1 MPLIINLVDVPV
13 EGQPIECE
21 VQPSDLALQPDDG
34 KIIGL
39 LRCVGQFFSPDERM
53 CHFQGALTGRVAR
66 ECVRC
71 LTIFEED
78 LDVSFDA
85 DFCQLTPPI
94 ALPDSSRKKKKGS
107 RSQVPVDEEHEKE
120 DDMYPMIDHQ
130 VDLLP
135 VLRENLI
142 LATPLH
148 PVCQENCA
156 GLCQVCGANLNEGIC
171 GCCSPVTASSS
182 LIADP
187 GSVVKKNAPKPSPRL
202 A

>member
-1 MPLIINLVDVPV
+1 MPLIINLVDVPA
-13 EGQPIECE
+13 EGLTIECD
-21 VQPSDLALQPDDG
+21 VQPSDIALPPDDG
-34 KIIGL
+34 EIIGL
-39 LRCVGQFFSPDERM
+39 LSCVGQIFSPDERLA
-53 CHFQGALTGRVAR
+53 HFQGALTGRVAR

-85 DFCQLTPPI
+85 DFCQSTPPI
-94 ALPDSSRKKKKGS
+94 ALLDSSRKKKKGN
-107 RSQVPVDEEHEKE
+107 RGQGPVDEEHEKE
-120 DDMYPMIDHQ
+120 DDMYPIIDHQ

-171 GCCSPVTASSS
+171 GCCSPVTASLS
-182 LIADP
+182 LIADA

>member
-1 MPLIINLVDVPV
+1 MPLIINLADVPA
-13 EGQPIECE
+13 EGLTIECE
-21 VQPSDLALQPDDG
+21 VQPSDIAFPADDG
-34 KIIGL
+34 RIIGP

-53 CHFQGALTGRVAR
+53 AHFEGALTGRVAR

-71 LTIFEED
+71 LTNFEED

-85 DFCQLTPPI
+85 DFCQSTQPI

-107 RSQVPVDEEHEKE
+107 RGHGPLDEEHAKE
-120 DDMYPMIDHQ
+120 DDMYPILDQQ

-148 PVCQENCA
+148 PLCQENCA